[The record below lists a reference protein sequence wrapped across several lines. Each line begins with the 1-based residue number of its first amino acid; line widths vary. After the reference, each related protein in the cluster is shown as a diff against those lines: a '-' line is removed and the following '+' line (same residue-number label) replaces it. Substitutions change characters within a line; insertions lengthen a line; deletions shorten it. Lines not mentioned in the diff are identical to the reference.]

1 MDGLESYL
9 ALDKLH
15 YDMLSAMYYRENSL
29 FQRITTWKNNIKGCV
44 FKGGSRGKTGDLV
57 IEKM

>member
-1 MDGLESYL
+1 MDGLEGYL

-15 YDMLSAMYYRENSL
+15 YAMLSAMYYRENEL
-29 FQRITTWKNNIKGCV
+29 FQRITTWENNIKGCD
-44 FKGGSRGKTGDLV
+44 FRGGSTGKTGDLV